1 MGCYSFAQKNLS
13 EMTKTPQEI
22 RNELLSAF
30 LAVDDLYRNSPTT
43 SDADSKVA
51 YLDIELS
58 ERLMEA
64 LNSIMFHYKEDV
76 EEMRVKRKW
85 GEEML
90 RAEKLLKK
98 YAEDFTNANFSLK
111 KQFDESGYLDQR
123 EFFEEAS
130 TLRPKLKRK
139 I

>member
-130 TLRPKLKRK
+130 SLRPKLKRK